1 MAVAEILTAL
11 NDAKQD
17 IKNALAEKGVTPTGG
32 LSTYADAVRGITG
45 EPSGGNQFPTGIRF
59 AFSTFTEAPYFDTSA
74 VTDFSKMFY
83 DCYLMQKIPQYDT
96 SNATTM
102 EGMFYECWALK
113 EIPLLDCSKVTRFE
127 PFEHTLRQYINLEF
141 VGGFKELGKSITDN
155 NGVLASNRNVDFA
168 VCKMTRSS
176 ALNVFNNLYDLNANN
191 RSALT
196 IKISDPTME
205 LLDDE
210 DIAIATTKGWNV
222 TV

>member
-1 MAVAEILTAL
+1 MSISEQLIAL

-17 IKNALAEKGVTPTGG
+17 IKNALVEKGVTPTGG
-32 LSTYADAVRGITG
+32 LSTYADAVRGITS
-45 EPSGGNQFPTGIRF
+45 EPSGGIQLPTGIRF
-59 AFSTFTEAPYFDTSA
+59 GESTFTEAPYFDTIA
-74 VTDFSKMFY
+74 VTDFSKMFWG
-83 DCYLMQKIPQYDT
+83 CYRLQKLPQYDT

-102 EGMFYECWALK
+102 LSMLYECWELK

-155 NGVLASNRNVDFA
+155 TGMLAYTINVDFA

-196 IKISDPTME
+196 IKISQPTME
-205 LLDDE
+205 LLDSE
-210 DIAIATTKGWNV
+210 DIAIATIKGWNV
-222 TV
+222 IA